1 MALSESDRITIT
13 KYPPLPSSCAICLF
27 SADGQ
32 RGFLDFQMSLDYYG
46 AVVICEECVAPVA
59 QLFGYVP
66 ESELEEIGID
76 LAATKL
82 DLERTRE
89 RHAELERT
97 LDSLFAFR
105 PSLIGND
112 SVADEKP
119 VESATEDPGQPE
131 LPIRAS
137 GEDDSATS
145 EPTSKRRPKNV
156 SQFSL

>member
-1 MALSESDRITIT
+1 M
-13 KYPPLPSSCAICLF
+13 
-27 SADGQ
+27 
-32 RGFLDFQMSLDYYG
+32 DFQMSLDYYG

-82 DLERTRE
+82 DLERTRD

-105 PSLIGND
+105 PNLIGND
-112 SVADEKP
+112 SAADEKSTE
-119 VESATEDPGQPE
+119 VATDDPGQPT
-131 LPIRAS
+131 LPIGES
-137 GEDDSATS
+137 GEGNSAVTKPAT
-145 EPTSKRRPKNV
+145 ERRSKNV
-156 SQFSL
+156 SQLSL